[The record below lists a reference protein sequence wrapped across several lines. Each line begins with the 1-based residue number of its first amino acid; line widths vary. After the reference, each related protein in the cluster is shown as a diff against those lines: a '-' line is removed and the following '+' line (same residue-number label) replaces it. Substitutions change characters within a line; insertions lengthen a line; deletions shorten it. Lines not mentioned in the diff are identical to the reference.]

1 MAILDGFGLGKTSR
15 QYILALGLINLAF
28 FVFQGYFIFYLQQSG
43 LSYLQMSLIYAV
55 NLVFSALI
63 SLPLGNL
70 ADRYGRK
77 RAFATGTAIMGLA
90 MLIYAGTHSFALFIV
105 AELTWALGWGLMNG
119 SNEAWV
125 IDQRLVP
132 IGKARAFPPTL
143 TASAHPDWTTSAGL
157 AIGREWI
164 IG

>member
-1 MAILDGFGLGKTSR
+1 MPATAPLDPAPPGAFWATNVHGSGVRLSTRALSTRLESTSPASAGKATNAKVADVGAE
-15 QYILALGLINLAF
+15 I
-28 FVFQGYFIFYLQQSG
+28 
-43 LSYLQMSLIYAV
+43 
-55 NLVFSALI
+55 SAWRGV
-63 SLPLGNL
+63 P
-70 ADRYGRK
+70 
-77 RAFATGTAIMGLA
+77 
-90 MLIYAGTHSFALFIV
+90 
-105 AELTWALGWGLMNG
+105 
-119 SNEAWV
+119 EAWV